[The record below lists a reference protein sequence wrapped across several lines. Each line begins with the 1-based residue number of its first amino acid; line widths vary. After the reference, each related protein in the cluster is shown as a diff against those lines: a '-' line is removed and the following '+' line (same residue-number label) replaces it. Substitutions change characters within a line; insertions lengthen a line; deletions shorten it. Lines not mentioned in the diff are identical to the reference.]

1 MVGQVSS
8 LLNHHLVKFGIDF
21 KSLPAVSIKHVEP
34 PDFFLQSRK
43 RKREKVCWAARIFLT
58 ISIWYL
64 IYGTLQ
70 STPKKN
76 QPYRLID
83 RLHSKVPSHL
93 HRFGTGFHRRIADA
107 SITGSNWRHRQLKGL
122 AQGQGHT
129 GWRWHQ
135 PRGYRH
141 SQARRHPLRGQTA
154 LQAFRKLGRRKAS
167 RQRPGSQR
175 ILGVQMKYTTEV

>member
-1 MVGQVSS
+1 MLSRNPGTEKGK
-8 LLNHHLVKFGIDF
+8 KFAEQPLFCFDNF
-21 KSLPAVSIKHVEP
+21 
-34 PDFFLQSRK
+34 
-43 RKREKVCWAARIFLT
+43 
-58 ISIWYL
+58 YL
-64 IYGTLQ
+64 ISDLWN
-70 STPKKN
+70 SSINSEKK

-83 RLHSKVPSHL
+83 RMHSKVPSHL

-107 SITGSNWRHRQLKGL
+107 SITGSNWRHWQLKGL

-129 GWRWHQ
+129 GWRWRQ

-154 LQAFRKLGRRKAS
+154 LQAFGKLGRRKAS

-175 ILGVQMKYTTEV
+175 IGRPNEIHYWSLT